1 MMQIPGIIDAD
12 RLSEDNDSQLSD
24 DDEDILINQAA
35 MYFGGGERNSSG
47 GKAGSASWKN
57 KSPPRSLI
65 AQSSRLSKD
74 ASSGTES
81 SASDTEKT
89 VQRKN
94 FLRRSS
100 LDLEDDNLYSTN
112 IATSGVSGMD
122 QIEEEKGQKAIGSC
136 SSHATSTTAARTIP
150 SIVGSSIS
158 SEWNHCQSNLH
169 FNPNSQRFFTEDEKD
184 DLEVALFSRDFTRE
198 VQRFSAA
205 GSIDMP
211 SAGQDCQSQSQ
222 IQNQRFSTPLATT
235 SSASMNMRS
244 SLRSSITNAKKR
256 RSVADEL
263 STGDAA
269 AAVASMFCNGDLSD
283 DDENDIDSHIMADQ
297 SEYKPR
303 KRFSSSS
310 GVGSYAGMHSLEHS
324 SEDTRFDPARLSS
337 LNYHL
342 EPILGLNASAMSA
355 ACAACA
361 ADEAIKQYEAR
372 LSLYTDPQEDS
383 LTDRPQNKRSARRRA
398 GFHVSSMEREASM
411 LQADRMKLI
420 EKDRLA
426 ARLGK
431 RQARRSMSYTD
442 NIRQRSSIIGIT
454 LPEDAEASLDYEE
467 VMRFQENP
475 DIQKLTRNRI
485 QRRVNSMPDPNAISR
500 LSNSTVNQNVDFSG
514 RSGSALSDTL
524 EASSLLARAL
534 EPRMSLPPM
543 QKQGQVQPFLAEINQ
558 LPSLYTANFAATS
571 DFNTVSSNA
580 TIGSHGT
587 FGSGQA
593 SFGSVNAFSKHPNA
607 VAALE
612 ANSILAGLDAL
623 QGNSLMAGVAP
634 SHQAAL
640 QANSTFQ
647 NAATSLQQNPIL
659 ALPILAG
666 IASPQQNAA
675 ATLHANL
682 HAVSLANQ
690 TELNFAL
697 QNLRMNATPA
707 PESLPAVF
715 NSSFSSSTFN
725 EDIFD
730 GKESS
735 VISIPIALQ
744 STDNY
749 EVVMLLHEAC
759 KKDDSNVIRHVL
771 QKFPSSA
778 RWTLSDEGV
787 GNIAL
792 HIGKNLVVIV
802 IRPSVQINLLFLTP
816 YYRKRTKIAAKY
828 GNNSSAKLLLQLD
841 SDCALIRN
849 NEGHVPLHIAVNQGH
864 LAIVSTLCDTVPACA
879 RKQCENGNLPLHDGV
894 SIGSKHPDT
903 PQIIQALLHAF
914 KHAVFVTND
923 EGLLPIHLSSS
934 SGFVGG
940 LRTLLASEF
949 TTIFEKDKLE
959 GMLPI
964 DLAAHQLQEYVNEDE
979 ADLQNDELDDDDDQ
993 YDSTSDKD
1001 KSNIICCIEIL
1012 LSSMSYN
1019 RLVPDPRE
1027 YGKEGKPFLPLHSVI
1042 DANPQLQTWKTLFTF
1057 YEEEHAADV
1066 DPLGRNA
1073 AHRICSRPI
1082 QAIENDTH
1090 ILQTL
1095 NMDLFVS
1102 QDDFGFVPL
1111 HLALQNR
1118 DAPYDFVKAVS
1129 ARHTSSLS
1137 QEVLPVT
1144 NNIYGNFLPVQIA
1157 AASGC
1162 RLDVLLFLI
1171 TSYPS
1176 SVSIQ

>member
-1 MMQIPGIIDAD
+1 MIQIPGTIDAD
-12 RLSEDNDSQLSD
+12 RFSEDNDSQLSD

-74 ASSGTES
+74 ASTGTES

-89 VQRKN
+89 VQRRN

-100 LDLEDDNLYSTN
+100 LDLEDDNLYSSTN
-112 IATSGVSGMD
+112 IATSGFSGMD
-122 QIEEEKGQKAIGSC
+122 QIEEENMQKDIGSF

-150 SIVGSSIS
+150 SIVDSSVS

-205 GSIDMP
+205 GSIGMP
-211 SAGQDCQSQSQ
+211 SAGQDCQSPSQ

-244 SLRSSITNAKKR
+244 SLRSSITNTKKR

-283 DDENDIDSHIMADQ
+283 DDDNDIDSHIMADQ

-310 GVGSYAGMHSLEHS
+310 GVGSYAGMHSLEDS

-337 LNYHL
+337 LNSHL
-342 EPILGLNASAMSA
+342 EPIPGSNASAMSA
-355 ACAACA
+355 ACAAVA

-372 LSLYTDPQEDS
+372 LSLYMKPQEDS
-383 LTDRPQNKRSARRRA
+383 LTDHPQRKRRARRRA
-398 GFHVSSMEREASM
+398 GFHVSSMEREASI

-426 ARLGK
+426 ARIGK
-431 RQARRSMSYTD
+431 RQARRSMSYTG

-534 EPRMSLPPM
+534 EPRLSLPSM
-543 QKQGQVQPFLAEINQ
+543 QKQGQVQPFLAEFSQ

-593 SFGSVNAFSKHPNA
+593 SFGSVNPFSTHPNA
-607 VAALE
+607 AAALE

-623 QGNSLMAGVAP
+623 QGNSLMAGMAP

-640 QANSTFQ
+640 QANSIFQ
-647 NAATSLQQNPIL
+647 NAASSLQQNPIL
-659 ALPILAG
+659 ALQQNPILTLPILAG

-675 ATLHANL
+675 L

-707 PESLPAVF
+707 PESLPAIF

-725 EDIFD
+725 EDNFD

-771 QKFPSSA
+771 QKFPLSA

-792 HIGKNLVVIV
+792 HIGENLVVIV
-802 IRPSVQINLLFLTP
+802 KPSF
-816 YYRKRTKIAAKY
+816 
-828 GNNSSAKLLLQLD
+828 
-841 SDCALIRN
+841 
-849 NEGHVPLHIAVNQGH
+849 
-864 LAIVSTLCDTVPACA
+864 
-879 RKQCENGNLPLHDGV
+879 
-894 SIGSKHPDT
+894 
-903 PQIIQALLHAF
+903 QII
-914 KHAVFVTND
+914 V
-923 EGLLPIHLSSS
+923 
-934 SGFVGG
+934 
-940 LRTLLASEF
+940 
-949 TTIFEKDKLE
+949 
-959 GMLPI
+959 
-964 DLAAHQLQEYVNEDE
+964 
-979 ADLQNDELDDDDDQ
+979 
-993 YDSTSDKD
+993 
-1001 KSNIICCIEIL
+1001 
-1012 LSSMSYN
+1012 
-1019 RLVPDPRE
+1019 
-1027 YGKEGKPFLPLHSVI
+1027 
-1042 DANPQLQTWKTLFTF
+1042 W
-1057 YEEEHAADV
+1057 
-1066 DPLGRNA
+1066 
-1073 AHRICSRPI
+1073 
-1082 QAIENDTH
+1082 
-1090 ILQTL
+1090 
-1095 NMDLFVS
+1095 
-1102 QDDFGFVPL
+1102 
-1111 HLALQNR
+1111 
-1118 DAPYDFVKAVS
+1118 
-1129 ARHTSSLS
+1129 
-1137 QEVLPVT
+1137 
-1144 NNIYGNFLPVQIA
+1144 
-1157 AASGC
+1157 
-1162 RLDVLLFLI
+1162 FLI
-1171 TSYPS
+1171 PYSANE
-1176 SVSIQ
+1176 QK